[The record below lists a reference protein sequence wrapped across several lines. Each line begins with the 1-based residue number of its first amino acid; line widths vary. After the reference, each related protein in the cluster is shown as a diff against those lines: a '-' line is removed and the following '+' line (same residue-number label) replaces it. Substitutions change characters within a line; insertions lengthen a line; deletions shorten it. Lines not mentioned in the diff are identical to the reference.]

1 MGFLRE
7 SIIAI
12 DGPAGS
18 GKSTVSRLV
27 AEKLDYLYLDTGA
40 MYRALT
46 WKALQENSDLM
57 DEKSLVELAKKTIIK
72 LTKDR
77 KVFVDGTDITVP
89 IRDPEL
95 TKRVYY
101 IARAPGVR
109 KCMVALQREIGK
121 ARGVVVEGRDITTVV
136 FPDAETKIYLDA
148 SVAERVRRRH
158 KELKDRGYNTAVD
171 EVEKEL
177 HSRDEEDRGR
187 KVAPLRI
194 ADDAIVID
202 TTHMDIDRVVETILD
217 HVKHPKAN
225 TS

>member
-1 MGFLRE
+1 MCFQKGH
-7 SIIAI
+7 IIAI

-18 GKSTVSRLV
+18 GKSTVSRLT

-46 WKALQENSDLM
+46 WKALQENSDLT
-57 DEKSLVELAKKTIIK
+57 DEKGLTGLAEKTIIK

-77 KVFVDGTDITVP
+77 KVFVDGTDVTVP

-95 TKRVYY
+95 TKRVHY
-101 IARAPGVR
+101 IARTPGVR
-109 KCMVALQREIGK
+109 KCMAALQREIGK
-121 ARGVVVEGRDITTVV
+121 AGGVVVEGRDITTVV
-136 FPDAETKIYLDA
+136 FPNAETKIYLDA
-148 SVAERVRRRH
+148 SAAERVRRRH
-158 KELKDRGYNTAVD
+158 KELKDRGYDTAID

-194 ADDAIVID
+194 ADDAVVID
-202 TTHMDIDRVVETILD
+202 TTHMNIDQVVETVLD
-217 HVKHPKAN
+217 HVKQTQVNAG
-225 TS
+225 

>member
-1 MGFLRE
+1 MGFQRE

-18 GKSTVSRLV
+18 GKSTISRLV

-46 WKALQENSDLM
+46 WKALQENSDLTN
-57 DEKSLVELAKKTIIK
+57 EKGLVELAKRTAIK

-77 KVFVDGTDITVP
+77 KVFVDDTDVTVP

-101 IARAPGVR
+101 IARAAGVR
-109 KCMVALQREIGK
+109 ECMVALQREIGK
-121 ARGVVVEGRDITTVV
+121 AGGVVVEGRDITTVV
-136 FPDAETKIYLDA
+136 FPDAKTKIYLDA
-148 SVAERVRRRH
+148 SVVERVRRRH
-158 KELKDRGYNTAVD
+158 KELKDRGYKTAVD

-194 ADDAIVID
+194 AKDAVVID

-217 HVKHPKAN
+217 HVKHPKAKK
-225 TS
+225 

>member
-1 MGFLRE
+1 MSQRE
-7 SIIAI
+7 PIIAI

-18 GKSTVSRLV
+18 GKSTASRLV

-46 WKALQENSDLM
+46 WKAIRENSDLTN
-57 DEKSLVELAKKTIIK
+57 EKNLVELAKKTTIK

-77 KVFVDGTDITVP
+77 KVFVDGTDVTVP

-101 IARAPGVR
+101 IARVPGVR
-109 KCMVALQREIGK
+109 ECMVALQREIGK
-121 ARGVVVEGRDITTVV
+121 AGGVVVEGRDITTVV
-136 FPDAETKIYLDA
+136 FPDAKTKIYLDA
-148 SVAERVRRRH
+148 SVAERVGRRH
-158 KELKDRGYNTAVD
+158 KELKDRGYSAEVD

-187 KVAPLRI
+187 KIAPLRI
-194 ADDAIVID
+194 AKNAVVID

-217 HVKHPKAN
+217 HVKHPKARN
-225 TS
+225 E

>member
-1 MGFLRE
+1 MPRKGH
-7 SIIAI
+7 IIAI

-18 GKSTVSRLV
+18 GKSTISRLV

-46 WKALQENSDLM
+46 WKALQENSDLTN
-57 DEKSLVELAKKTIIK
+57 EKFLVGLAKKTVIK

-77 KVFVDGTDITVP
+77 KVFVDGADVTVP

-101 IARAPGVR
+101 IARVPGVR
-109 KCMVALQREIGK
+109 ECMVALQRKIGK
-121 ARGVVVEGRDITTVV
+121 AGGVVVEGRDITTVV

-158 KELKDRGYNTAVD
+158 KELKTRGYSTAVD

-194 ADDAIVID
+194 ADDAVVID
-202 TTHMDIDRVVETILD
+202 TTHMDIERVVKTILD

-225 TS
+225 TT